1 MTSRADDE
9 KFMARAIEVSLRHQ
23 GQTETNPSVGCVLV
37 NQGLLQLE
45 ALCSVTLNDDLALLV
60 ASNLGLLSHV

>member
-37 NQGLLQLE
+37 KDRKIIAE
-45 ALCSVTLNDDLALLV
+45 AVTAIGAICSEAITA
-60 ASNLGLLSHV
+60 ATSG